1 MYSQYEYKV
10 MDQANFGYSLFT
22 AFGVILI
29 GIGMACQIL
38 YIDIEEGYKAGNDGT
53 SQMFQYGALVV
64 NTTVVIYLLF
74 VLMYYRP
81 FDNPVTLA
89 LFTIFLIGGMALEL
103 YLISF
108 DITDNNAKIG
118 EYILTGFNV
127 LLRLYLLIAVR
138 CNSAL
143 TSIPQLM
150 RAIPKLAEK
159 TGTTTNQV
167 VRAIGA
173 EAAGV
178 DPNQLFQQIMSNM
191 GGFISEEKKGEAR
204 EAARRVAG
212 LPPKQGG
219 RRR

>member
-1 MYSQYEYKV
+1 

-29 GIGMACQIL
+29 GIGLACQVL
-38 YIDIEEGYKAGNDGT
+38 YIDLEEGYKPSNDPT

-64 NTTVVIYLLF
+64 NTTVVVYLIF

-81 FDNPVTLA
+81 FDNPITLA
-89 LFTIFLIGGMALEL
+89 LSTIFLIGGMALEL

-108 DITDNNAKIG
+108 NISDSNAKIG
-118 EYILTGFNV
+118 EYFLTAFNV

-150 RAIPKLAEK
+150 RAIPKVAEK

-191 GGFISEEKKGEAR
+191 GGFINEEKKGEAR
-204 EAARRVAG
+204 DAARRIAG

>member
-1 MYSQYEYKV
+1 
-10 MDQANFGYSLFT
+10 MDQANFSYSLFT

-38 YIDIEEGYKAGNDGT
+38 YIDIEEGVKASNDAT

-64 NTTVVIYLLF
+64 NTTVVVYLIF

-89 LFTIFLIGGMALEL
+89 LSTLFLIGGMALEL

-127 LLRLYLLIAVR
+127 LFRLYLLIAVR

-150 RAIPKLAEK
+150 RAIPKVAEK
-159 TGTTTNQV
+159 AGTTTSQV
-167 VRAIGA
+167 VRAIGV

-178 DPNQLFQQIMSNM
+178 DPNQLFQQIMTNM

-204 EAARRVAG
+204 EAARRIAG
-212 LPPKQGG
+212 LPPRNQQGG

>member
-1 MYSQYEYKV
+1 

-38 YIDIEEGYKAGNDGT
+38 YIDLEENGNTNPNSAT
-53 SQMFQYGALVV
+53 SLMFQYGALVV
-64 NTTVVIYLLF
+64 NTSVVIYLLF

-81 FDNPVTLA
+81 FDNPITLI
-89 LFTIFLIGGMALEL
+89 LFTGFLIGGMALEL

-108 DITDNNAKIG
+108 DITDRNAKIG
-118 EYILTGFNV
+118 EYLLTAFNV

-150 RAIPKLAEK
+150 RVIPKVAEK
-159 TGTTTNQV
+159 AGTTTSQV

-191 GGFISEEKKGEAR
+191 GGFINEEKKGEAR
-204 EAARRVAG
+204 EAARRIAG